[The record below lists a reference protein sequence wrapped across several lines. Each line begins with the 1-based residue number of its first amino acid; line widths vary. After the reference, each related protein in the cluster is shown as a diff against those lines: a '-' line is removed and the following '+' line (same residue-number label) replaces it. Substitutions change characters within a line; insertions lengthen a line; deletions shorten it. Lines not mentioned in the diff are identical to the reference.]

1 MSASSA
7 PHPPTGSTSVILDAI
22 RAAGT
27 ISRIGIS
34 KVTGLTGA
42 TVSTAVRRLIDD
54 GLVLEVG
61 RAESTGGKPR
71 VLLQLNADAYY
82 ALGVHLD
89 HGAITYALTDLAGA
103 PVAGMTRPG
112 AGHVAPNT
120 VVERMSHEVTELI
133 AQAQVNRERVLGIG
147 LVSPGPLTSQAG
159 MHLTPPFMR
168 SWEDYPLDS
177 ELSRLS
183 GFPVL
188 LENDATAAAIGE
200 YWTGETEREGSFAA
214 LYMSTGIG
222 AGILLSGSPHRG
234 SSGNAGEIG
243 HISANVTGP
252 RCWCGA
258 RGCIESYGGPAALVA
273 RAQERGLLPTPD
285 NNTAATSPDATP
297 VDHTSIAE
305 QFATLVDLS
314 RSGNIAATEVL
325 KESIPYIAHAA
336 HILANTLDLR
346 LLMLTGTSFGAA
358 SHVYLPAIRE
368 ELNKSFFAR
377 DNHQVEVRISQSADT
392 AAAIGGAA
400 LVLQSEFVP
409 ERSSALA
416 STVGETKD
424 VSEHPAP

>member
-1 MSASSA
+1 
-7 PHPPTGSTSVILDAI
+7 
-22 RAAGT
+22 
-27 ISRIGIS
+27 
-34 KVTGLTGA
+34 
-42 TVSTAVRRLIDD
+42 VSTAVRRLIDD

-103 PVAGMTRPG
+103 PISGMTRPG
-112 AGHVAPNT
+112 AGQVTPRT

-133 AQAQVNRERVLGIG
+133 TQAQVDRERVLGIG
-147 LVSPGPLTSQAG
+147 LVSPGPLTSQTG

-200 YWTGETEREGSFAA
+200 YWTGGTEREGSFAA

-234 SSGNAGEIG
+234 ASGNAGEIG

-252 RCWCGA
+252 KCWCGA
-258 RGCIESYGGPAALVA
+258 RGCIESYGGPAALVTRA
-273 RAQERGLLPTPD
+273 RERGLLPGIATGLD
-285 NNTAATSPDATP
+285 AALDTVA
-297 VDHTSIAE
+297 VDQTSIAE
-305 QFATLVDLS
+305 QFATLAQLS
-314 RSGNIAATEVL
+314 RSGDAAATEL
-325 KESIPYIAHAA
+325 LEESIPYIAHAA

-346 LLMLTGTSFGAA
+346 LLMLSGTSFGAA
-358 SHVYLPAIRE
+358 SHIYLPAIRE
-368 ELNKSFFAR
+368 ALDNSFFAR
-377 DNHQVEVRISQSADT
+377 DNHPVEVRVSQSADT

-409 ERSSALA
+409 ERSSTLA
-416 STVGETKD
+416 SKVRKTED